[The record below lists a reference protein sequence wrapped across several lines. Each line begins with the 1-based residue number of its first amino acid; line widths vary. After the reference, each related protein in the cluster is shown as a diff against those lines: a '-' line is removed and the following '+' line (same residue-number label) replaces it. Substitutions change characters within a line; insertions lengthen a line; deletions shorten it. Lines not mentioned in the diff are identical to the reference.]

1 MGGRYNDGRALTLT
15 PHQHPLMCAAAT
27 ESLETRNSAD
37 GATRSLGDDS
47 DCNNLSC
54 SYDNDL
60 CCALGDISFNNFAS
74 DDDSVGFWGPLTDDV
89 CSYSSTVL

>member
-27 ESLETRNSAD
+27 ESLETRNSA
-37 GATRSLGDDS
+37 GATRSLGNDS